1 MPGPAKG
8 TAGGGQ
14 GAGPSQPP
22 NKPGAKRTGSE
33 GKITAGGSNDK
44 PQDDSKPY
52 LPARSSES
60 RMSTHSILKVGKKT
74 TKPASAA
81 HADVNWNE
89 ENIKETFHPEGKDYG
104 NIPVDEPKT
113 PFNYDM
119 SQNQGPVS
127 ADVLA
132 QRIEAARQ
140 NIPHAI
146 KIKREE
152 DHYMTAKEKEHQLEF
167 EKKRKMHYNEFELV
181 KQARERHKLGL
192 DDEDEDEDTETGKP
206 KGKPP
211 DDKSS
216 KGKLPGRKASDIKAP
231 ESKAS
236 VDKKP
241 SPSTK

>member
-33 GKITAGGSNDK
+33 GKIPAGGSSDK
-44 PQDDSKPY
+44 PQDDIKPN

-60 RMSTHSILKVGKKT
+60 RMSAHSILKVGKKT
-74 TKPASAA
+74 TKPAV
-81 HADVNWNE
+81 HVDVNWDE
-89 ENIKETFHPEGKDYG
+89 ENIKETFHPDDKDYG
-104 NIPVDEPKT
+104 HIHVDEPKT
-113 PFNYDM
+113 PFSYDM
-119 SQNQGPVS
+119 SHNQGPVS

-140 NIPHAI
+140 NIPRAI

-152 DHYMTAKEKEHQLEF
+152 DHYMTPKEKEHVLEF
-167 EKKRKMHYNEFELV
+167 EKKRKMHYNEFDLV
-181 KQARERHKLGL
+181 RQARERHKLGL
-192 DDEDEDEDTETGKP
+192 DDDDEDEDSETGKP

-216 KGKLPGRKASDIKAP
+216 KVKLPGGKASDGKAP